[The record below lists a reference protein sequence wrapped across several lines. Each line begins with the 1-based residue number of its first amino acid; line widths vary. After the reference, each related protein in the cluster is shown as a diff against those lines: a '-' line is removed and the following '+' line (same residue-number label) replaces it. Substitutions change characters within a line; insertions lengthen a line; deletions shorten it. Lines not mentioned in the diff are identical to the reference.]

1 MSVATQLGLT
11 DPDTDLL
18 GLARVRW
25 AQWAGVDERLA
36 VTDDLTGLPA
46 WIAAADPAQADRVL
60 LALAKLGSPTGGDD
74 LAAAGALVWLLVPGA
89 SVIAHRLRTL
99 TPRIDEVVAAQLWM
113 EARTFGWQRG
123 HKVAANILANTR
135 KGVLRDL
142 GVGEHLRTSDST
154 WFRTRPVAPD
164 ALLWNQLSSAPDDV
178 DQAARDLV
186 DVLAEAIHQGLV
198 TTYDCALLLRLAEAA
213 DAGGTRGSRR
223 GQQGLMTPTASQAVA
238 ADLGV
243 SARTVRRRAAKTLD
257 VLSRSCPIP
266 A

>member
-1 MSVATQLGLT
+1 M
-11 DPDTDLL
+11 
-18 GLARVRW
+18 
-25 AQWAGVDERLA
+25 
-36 VTDDLTGLPA
+36 
-46 WIAAADPAQADRVL
+46 
-60 LALAKLGSPTGGDD
+60 
-74 LAAAGALVWLLVPGA
+74 
-89 SVIAHRLRTL
+89 RTL

-164 ALLWNQLSSAPDDV
+164 ALLWNHLSLALDDV
-178 DQAARDLV
+178 DQAARDLA

-198 TTYDCALLLRLAEAA
+198 TTHDCALLLRLAEAA

-257 VLSRSCPIP
+257 VLSRSCPIS